1 MSQRAAATMPHRGA
15 VERHAGS
22 EMWFL
27 ALVTLVLG
35 VGALLIVVWK
45 PEALGLALLVGLA
58 AIGARAVYTKVRGSA
73 RKRAEA
79 SSAVANAG
87 LAVAAV
93 SIAPLLLFAFLWAAL
108 LLLLGIIWILG
119 SLGVI

>member
-1 MSQRAAATMPHRGA
+1 MTSKASTQRY
-15 VERHAGS
+15 AGP

-27 ALVTLVLG
+27 SLATMVLA
-35 VGALLIVVWK
+35 VGALLIIMWE
-45 PEALGLALLVGLA
+45 PTALGLALGVGLLA
-58 AIGARAVYTKVRGSA
+58 VGARAVFTRVKESA
-73 RKRAEA
+73 HKRAEA

-108 LLLLGIIWILG
+108 LVVLGAMWVL
-119 SLGVI
+119 SALGVI

>member
-15 VERHAGS
+15 VERYAGP
-22 EMWFL
+22 EMWVL
-27 ALVTLVLG
+27 ALATVVLAI
-35 VGALLIVVWK
+35 GALLIVMWK
-45 PEALGLALLVGLA
+45 PEALGLALLAGLGA
-58 AIGARAVYTKVRGSA
+58 LGARALYTKVKESA

-87 LAVAAV
+87 LAIAAV

-108 LLLLGIIWILG
+108 LVLLGVMWIL
-119 SLGVI
+119 SALGVI

>member
-1 MSQRAAATMPHRGA
+1 MTHKAAVHENRFAGA
-15 VERHAGS
+15 

-27 ALVTLVLG
+27 SLATMVLA
-35 VGALLIVVWK
+35 VGALLVIMWE
-45 PEALGLALLVGLA
+45 PMALGVALGVGLLA
-58 AIGARAVYTKVRGSA
+58 VGARALFVRVKESTHS
-73 RKRAEA
+73 KAEA

-108 LLLLGIIWILG
+108 LVLLGVMWLL
-119 SLGVI
+119 SALGVI

>member
-1 MSQRAAATMPHRGA
+1 
-15 VERHAGS
+15 
-22 EMWFL
+22 MWVL
-27 ALVTLVLG
+27 ALATVVLG
-35 VGALLIVVWK
+35 IGALLIIMWK

-58 AIGARAVYTKVRGSA
+58 AIGARAVHAKVKGSA
-73 RKRAEA
+73 RERAEG

-108 LLLLGIIWILG
+108 LVLLGVMWLLG

>member
-1 MSQRAAATMPHRGA
+1 MSQRAAAVPHRG
-15 VERHAGS
+15 VVQRYAGP
-22 EMWFL
+22 EMWVL
-27 ALVTLVLG
+27 AVATLVLAI
-35 VGALLIVVWK
+35 GALLIVMWK
-45 PEALGLALLVGLA
+45 PEALGIALLVGLA
-58 AIGARAVYTKVRGSA
+58 AIGARALYAKIKGSA

-108 LLLLGIIWILG
+108 LLLLGVMWIL
-119 SLGVI
+119 SALGVI

>member
-1 MSQRAAATMPHRGA
+1 MTNRVASQRL
-15 VERHAGS
+15 AGP

-27 ALVTLVLG
+27 SLATVVLAI
-35 VGALLIVVWK
+35 GALLIIMWE
-45 PEALGLALLVGLA
+45 PTALGLALGVGLA
-58 AIGARAVYTKVRGSA
+58 AVGARSLYTRVKESA
-73 RKRAEA
+73 HHKAEA

-108 LLLLGIIWILG
+108 LVILG
-119 SLGVI
+119 AMWVLSALGVI

>member
-1 MSQRAAATMPHRGA
+1 MSQRAAATVPHRG
-15 VERHAGS
+15 VVQRYAGP
-22 EMWFL
+22 EMWVL
-27 ALVTLVLG
+27 ALATVVLA
-35 VGALLIVVWK
+35 VGALLIVMWK
-45 PEALGLALLVGLA
+45 PEALGIALAVGLA
-58 AIGARAVYTKVRGSA
+58 AIGARALYAKVKESA

-108 LLLLGIIWILG
+108 LALLGVMWIL
-119 SLGVI
+119 SALGVI

>member
-15 VERHAGS
+15 VERYAGP
-22 EMWFL
+22 EMWVL
-27 ALVTLVLG
+27 ALATVVLAI
-35 VGALLIVVWK
+35 GALLIVMWK
-45 PEALGLALLVGLA
+45 PEALGLALLAGLA
-58 AIGARAVYTKVRGSA
+58 ALGARALYTKVKESA

-87 LAVAAV
+87 LAIAAV

-108 LLLLGIIWILG
+108 LVLLGVMWIL
-119 SLGVI
+119 SALGVI

>member
-1 MSQRAAATMPHRGA
+1 MSQREA
-15 VERHAGS
+15 VHENRLAGS

-27 ALVTLVLG
+27 ALATMVLA
-35 VGALLIVVWK
+35 VGALLVIMWK
-45 PEALGLALLVGLA
+45 PMALGVALGIGLLAV
-58 AIGARAVYTKVRGSA
+58 GARAMFVRVKAASH
-73 RKRAEA
+73 KRAEA

-108 LLLLGIIWILG
+108 LVLLGVTWL
-119 SLGVI
+119 LHAFGVI

>member
-1 MSQRAAATMPHRGA
+1 MTHKAATQRFTGP
-15 VERHAGS
+15 

-27 ALVTLVLG
+27 SLATMVLA
-35 VGALLIVVWK
+35 VGALLIIMWEPK
-45 PEALGLALLVGLA
+45 ALGLALVVGLFA
-58 AIGARAVYTKVRGSA
+58 VGARSVFTRIKESA
-73 RKRAEA
+73 HKRAEA

-108 LLLLGIIWILG
+108 LVVLGVMWVL
-119 SLGVI
+119 SALGVI

>member
-1 MSQRAAATMPHRGA
+1 MTQRAASQRY
-15 VERHAGS
+15 AGP

-27 ALVTLVLG
+27 SLATMVLA
-35 VGALLIVVWK
+35 VGALLIIMWE
-45 PEALGLALLVGLA
+45 PTALGLALGVGLLA
-58 AIGARAVYTKVRGSA
+58 VGARAVFTRVKESA
-73 RKRAEA
+73 HKRAEA

-108 LLLLGIIWILG
+108 LVMLGVMWVL
-119 SLGVI
+119 SALGVI

>member
-1 MSQRAAATMPHRGA
+1 MTNKAATHRL
-15 VERHAGS
+15 AGP

-27 ALVTLVLG
+27 SLATMVLAI
-35 VGALLIVVWK
+35 GALLIVMWE
-45 PEALGLALLVGLA
+45 PIALGLALGVGLL
-58 AIGARAVYTKVRGSA
+58 AIGARMAFTRVKESA
-73 RKRAEA
+73 HQRAEA

-108 LLLLGIIWILG
+108 LVLLGAMWVL
-119 SLGVI
+119 SALGVI

>member
-1 MSQRAAATMPHRGA
+1 MTNKVATHRL
-15 VERHAGS
+15 AGS

-27 ALVTLVLG
+27 SLATMVLAI
-35 VGALLIVVWK
+35 GALLIVMWE
-45 PEALGLALLVGLA
+45 PMALGLALAVGLL
-58 AIGARAVYTKVRGSA
+58 AIGARMAYTRVKESA
-73 RKRAEA
+73 HQRADA

-108 LLLLGIIWILG
+108 LVLLGAMWVLTA
-119 SLGVI
+119 LGVI

>member
-1 MSQRAAATMPHRGA
+1 MSQRAATLAPGPRAHRHTRAELWLLSFAT
-15 VERHAGS
+15 VI
-22 EMWFL
+22 L
-27 ALVTLVLG
+27 A
-35 VGALLIVVWK
+35 VGALLIIMWQ
-45 PEALGLALLVGLA
+45 PTALGLALLVGLA
-58 AIGARAVYTKVRGSA
+58 AIGARAVYAKVKGSA
-73 RKRAEA
+73 QERAEG

-108 LLLLGIIWILG
+108 LVLLGVMWLLG